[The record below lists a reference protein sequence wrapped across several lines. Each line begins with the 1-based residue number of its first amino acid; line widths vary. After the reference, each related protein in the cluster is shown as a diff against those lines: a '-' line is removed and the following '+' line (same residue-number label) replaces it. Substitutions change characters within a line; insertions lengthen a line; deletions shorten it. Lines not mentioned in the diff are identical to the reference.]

1 MSNVLDLADQTLFLG
16 ERATGTTSLVQC
28 VWIYNRAVGIDGL
41 QEFHHHLQRGRLCR
55 RIERSPLPFGRHR
68 WVTPGDQPGIEFVA
82 VPRPRDA
89 VDSWLEEQ
97 AARRPDAERGPGWRL
112 AVLPLTDGGAA
123 VSLVVT
129 HCLSDGVG
137 LCEALADAA
146 QGRDRANGWP
156 AAGSR
161 PRWRALRED
170 AYQAARDVP
179 RVGRAVVAA
188 ARLAGRG
195 GGTVADVRP
204 PNRRPLTGAD
214 ETVALPT
221 ATIFVNADE
230 WDARANALGGTSNA
244 LLAGLAARLAQRVG
258 RVAADGT
265 VTVGIP
271 VNQRGPADTRANAV
285 TNVDVMVG
293 PAPVTDLR
301 EIRAALRQALLR
313 HQDEPDERWALLPL
327 VPLIPRRVMR
337 RLIGAATGSATA
349 VVSSNLGAVDPAAN
363 RPDGTDADYFAM
375 KSLYPGVTAATMRRT
390 NGVLALLSG
399 RMREQVFVS
408 FLGYEADGQNSNA
421 ELGQQISG
429 ALSDF
434 SLTATTGWPTGC
446 PV

>member
-1 MSNVLDLADQTLFLG
+1 
-16 ERATGTTSLVQC
+16 
-28 VWIYNRAVGIDGL
+28 
-41 QEFHHHLQRGRLCR
+41 
-55 RIERSPLPFGRHR
+55 
-68 WVTPGDQPGIEFVA
+68 
-82 VPRPRDA
+82 
-89 VDSWLEEQ
+89 
-97 AARRPDAERGPGWRL
+97 
-112 AVLPLTDGGAA
+112 
-123 VSLVVT
+123 
-129 HCLSDGVG
+129 
-137 LCEALADAA
+137 
-146 QGRDRANGWP
+146 
-156 AAGSR
+156 
-161 PRWRALRED
+161 
-170 AYQAARDVP
+170 
-179 RVGRAVVAA
+179 
-188 ARLAGRG
+188 
-195 GGTVADVRP
+195 
-204 PNRRPLTGAD
+204 
-214 ETVALPT
+214 
-221 ATIFVNADE
+221 
-230 WDARANALGGTSNA
+230 
-244 LLAGLAARLAQRVG
+244 
-258 RVAADGT
+258 
-265 VTVGIP
+265 
-271 VNQRGPADTRANAV
+271 
-285 TNVDVMVG
+285 MVG

-337 RLIGAATGSATA
+337 RLIGVATGSATA